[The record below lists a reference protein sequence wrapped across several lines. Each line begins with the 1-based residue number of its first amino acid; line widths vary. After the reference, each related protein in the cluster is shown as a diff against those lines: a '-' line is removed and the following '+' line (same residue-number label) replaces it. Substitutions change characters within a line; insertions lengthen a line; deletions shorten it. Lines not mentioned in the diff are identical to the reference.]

1 MSDHCCV
8 KKEIA
13 LKLANSRDTGNKR
26 VDIHRI
32 QSMSQR
38 QEVNRYI
45 MKYRLKTYGFMQE
58 PLIQTDVLQMSDLRE
73 HEFSHTLNFVLGTN
87 KFTVVQTCR
96 TSPVLLFNCDGLFS
110 LMSSASQ
117 INGIKMWKLYWLL
130 SKSLQHKFITETRV
144 DCWGHKW
151 GWRLCSLGLLP
162 WF

>member
-96 TSPVLLFNCDGLFS
+96 TSPVLLLNCDGLFS

-117 INGIKMWKLYWLL
+117 INGIKM
-130 SKSLQHKFITETRV
+130 
-144 DCWGHKW
+144 
-151 GWRLCSLGLLP
+151 
-162 WF
+162 